1 MTIFK
6 LIGAAA
12 LSLLV
17 AVPAAAMPQRHHH
30 HYGYFHR
37 MPAVQ
42 HARNF
47 GHGSA
52 YEAYGFDKGDDLARG
67 NFSND
72 FDRRN
77 TFN

>member
-1 MTIFK
+1 MTKFK

-17 AVPAAAMPQRHHH
+17 AAPAAATPPRDHHRHAYSH
-30 HYGYFHR
+30 GLSR
-37 MPAVQ
+37 S
-42 HARNF
+42 F

-52 YEAYGFDKGDDLARG
+52 YEAYGFDRSGDVSRG
-67 NFSND
+67 NISAD

>member
-1 MTIFK
+1 MTRLG

-17 AVPAAAMPQRHHH
+17 ATPAMATQHIDHHRHVSALRNTRNYQSFYGA
-30 HYGYFHR
+30 YGYDR
-37 MPAVQ
+37 DS
-42 HARNF
+42 NI
-47 GHGSA
+47 SA
-52 YEAYGFDKGDDLARG
+52 
-67 NFSND
+67 D